1 MSTRRHHVPLRIG
14 ILLPVHGS
22 EHAARRIAEQR
33 PQARDAAA
41 NAVYQDRVTAMMAG
55 WCRATARYA

>member
-1 MSTRRHHVPLRIG
+1 MSTRRHHVALRLG
-14 ILLPVHGS
+14 ILVPVDAS
-22 EHAARRIAEQR
+22 QRMARRIAEQR

-41 NAVYQDRVTAMMAG
+41 NAAYQDRVTAMMAG

>member
-1 MSTRRHHVPLRIG
+1 MTTRRHHVPLHLG
-14 ILLPVHGS
+14 ILLPIDASHRT
-22 EHAARRIAEQR
+22 ARRISEQR
-33 PQARDAAA
+33 PQAREAVA